1 MNYVTVCVGAAV
13 MCIMM
18 GIFQALCILLMYVA
32 LRSRREMFLL
42 HLRTIRLESEATL
55 NRVRAEAHQQ
65 MVAATAH
72 DLKTP
77 LSAIQSG
84 CRVLAASAKKCSP
97 VDDQVFLPLLLLSP
111 VQLRLSAFSLESH
124 SPSLQLIDQSA
135 SGHAG
140 GDTIMLAGGDTDE
153 CSDGLLFELYSRV
166 CYRSSS
172 VA

>member
-1 MNYVTVCVGAAV
+1 
-13 MCIMM
+13 MCIIM
-18 GIFQALCILLMYVA
+18 GFFQALCTLLLYVA

-84 CRVLAASAKKCSP
+84 CRVLAASARKCSP
-97 VDDQVFLPLLLLSP
+97 VDDQVFLLLLSP
-111 VQLRLSAFSLESH
+111 VQLRLFAFSFESH
-124 SPSLQLIDQSA
+124 SPLLQLIHQSA
-135 SGHAG
+135 TGHAG
-140 GDTIMLAGGDTDE
+140 GDTIMHAGGDADE
-153 CSDGLLFELYSRV
+153 RSHRLLPQLRA
-166 CYRSSS
+166 RLGAGSSITT
-172 VA
+172 